1 MQVSGRA
8 GRKNVNGDV
17 IIQTY
22 QPEHPV
28 IKMCKEY
35 KVEKFYK
42 WETNLRKIK
51 NQPPFSNFISIISS
65 SKFRQNAFNEL
76 ENMKIKLKKKFTE
89 LNIYGPAPSVIE
101 KKNLYR
107 FRLLL
112 KLDKNY
118 KKQKQIKTFLKT
130 IIPTNMTKLFIDVDP
145 LNFL

>member
-101 KKNLYR
+101 KKKSL
-107 FRLLL
+107 
-112 KLDKNY
+112 
-118 KKQKQIKTFLKT
+118 Q
-130 IIPTNMTKLFIDVDP
+130 V
-145 LNFL
+145 

>member
-1 MQVSGRA
+1 
-8 GRKNVNGDV
+8 
-17 IIQTY
+17 
-22 QPEHPV
+22 
-28 IKMCKEY
+28 MCKEY

-101 KKNLYR
+101 KKNNLYR
-107 FRLLL
+107 FRLFLNL
-112 KLDKNY
+112 IRIIKN
-118 KKQKQIKTFLKT
+118 KSK
-130 IIPTNMTKLFIDVDP
+130 
-145 LNFL
+145 